1 MNYVSC
7 YDTAHCSVSGIS
19 LFGAVGDYDYCA
31 NKYNRYTADKIDRY
45 DFRGNVGIVL
55 MDFAAAS
62 HATMTYGQTYSN
74 MQVYGDDLVRAVICN
89 NNKWNLRR
97 NE

>member
-1 MNYVSC
+1 
-7 YDTAHCSVSGIS
+7 
-19 LFGAVGDYDYCA
+19 
-31 NKYNRYTADKIDRY
+31 
-45 DFRGNVGIVL
+45 

-62 HATMTYGQTYSN
+62 HATMTFGQTYSN

>member
-1 MNYVSC
+1 MPIHLFS
-7 YDTAHCSVSGIS
+7 S
-19 LFGAVGDYDYCA
+19 LLAINSHGPW
-31 NKYNRYTADKIDRY
+31 YTADKIDRY

>member
-1 MNYVSC
+1 MSAATTRPIAAC
-7 YDTAHCSVSGIS
+7 RGSACSAPWATTTTART
-19 LFGAVGDYDYCA
+19 
-31 NKYNRYTADKIDRY
+31 RYTADKIDSY

>member
-1 MNYVSC
+1 
-7 YDTAHCSVSGIS
+7 
-19 LFGAVGDYDYCA
+19 
-31 NKYNRYTADKIDRY
+31 
-45 DFRGNVGIVL
+45 